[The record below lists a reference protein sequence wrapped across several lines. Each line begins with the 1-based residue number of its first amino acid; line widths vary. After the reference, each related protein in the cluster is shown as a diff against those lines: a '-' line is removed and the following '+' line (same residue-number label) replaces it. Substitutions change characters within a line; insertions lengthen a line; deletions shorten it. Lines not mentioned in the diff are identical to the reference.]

1 MCVCGWVGVYKY
13 IYIHTY
19 IYMFMCVC
27 VYMRASVRASE
38 GGSVYTWIGVA
49 KAVGVGVP
57 TRYRLHRLHAVL
69 LHAIGHL
76 LQLRLEGLMVAIFVF
91 YGVAHAAVRQKI
103 WKSQCPSMFTMCSHS
118 IRTFENDSSLPLP
131 ETKP

>member
-1 MCVCGWVGVYKY
+1 MFINMY

-19 IYMFMCVC
+19 TCLCVY

-118 IRTFENDSSLPLP
+118 IRTFENESSLPLP